1 MSLRNISPEG
11 ENNTEF
17 IVEFQF
23 ISGFNG
29 AVEKPC
35 LTLQPEKMFNCTT
48 RYIIHVL

>member
-29 AVEKPC
+29 AVEK
-35 LTLQPEKMFNCTT
+35 TMFNFAAGEN
-48 RYIIHVL
+48 V